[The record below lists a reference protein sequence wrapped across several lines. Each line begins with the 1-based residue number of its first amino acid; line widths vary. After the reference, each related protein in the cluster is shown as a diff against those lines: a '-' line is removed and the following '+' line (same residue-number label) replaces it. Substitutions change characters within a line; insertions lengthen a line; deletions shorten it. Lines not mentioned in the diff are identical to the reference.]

1 MIDPKYIQTLYD
13 VLTWAMRDAAEAKA
27 LAKEVKESLGTNG
40 NATEEL
46 VKDAEEMNAPMGD
59 KSMFYDFVNDVFDE
73 VRDNIIHGCNT
84 YTGDGK
90 VLAGMYDLAARR
102 VGGVPTLDDV
112 LRTIC
117 MFKDD
122 DEVMLLRYGIDS
134 GDARERLVHCI
145 MFDLL
150 ALYALDNNGVYH
162 YAGEED
168 EEDVTPERPAKS
180 RNG

>member
-13 VLTWAMRDAAEAKA
+13 VLAQAMKDAAEASA
-27 LAKEVKESLGTNG
+27 LDKKVKEALVANG

-46 VKDAEEMNAPMGD
+46 VEDAAETNAPLGD
-59 KSMFYDFVNDVFDE
+59 KSIFYDFVNDVFDE
-73 VRDNIIHGCNT
+73 VRDDIIHECNT
-84 YTGDGK
+84 YTGDSK

-134 GDARERLVHCI
+134 GNARERLVHCI

-162 YAGEED
+162 YAGEGD
-168 EEDVTPERPAKS
+168 KEDVTPERPAKS
-180 RNG
+180 SNG